1 MGREPVVASL
11 SFHVS
16 SQCLFSQYCAKFGAF
31 GCISAGSA
39 TNLIIFGTG
48 LTNETG
54 IRFTSNSESCDVS
67 DQVELLPGGLL
78 ELASTGNAT
87 GTVENIQI
95 AHLTVKL
102 DVSSVKTL
110 YFCVFESQFPL
121 AHQGS
126 EPWLAM
132 VVQSSLLPLSVE
144 IIFIII
150 LMVLSGL
157 FSGLNL
163 GLMSLD
169 PTTLKIITDSGSM
182 RQRIYAKIIYRVRRH
197 GNYLLCT
204 LLLGNVLVNSTL
216 TILLDEVLPSGI
228 YAVIAST
235 LAIVLFGE
243 IIPQAICS
251 RHGLVVGAWTI
262 PFTVLFMII
271 TFPISMPLS
280 LILNLVLGKE
290 IGSVYN
296 RDQLL
301 KLLHVTKEHHDLEND
316 EVDVISGVLGY
327 KKKLAKDV
335 MTNYE
340 DVFCI
345 SIDSVLDFKTMRE
358 IYDSGFS
365 RIPVYEDCK
374 ENIIHLLYIRD
385 LAFVDADDKTTL
397 ASHVQFY
404 KHEMLFFFD
413 DTPLDEILKGFLD
426 GKCHLGVI
434 QTIREVPNKD
444 PEYAA
449 VGRCEG
455 EGQGLMCDVFYSC

>member
-1 MGREPVVASL
+1 MSGD
-11 SFHVS
+11 
-16 SQCLFSQYCAKFGAF
+16 Q
-31 GCISAGSA
+31 
-39 TNLIIFGTG
+39 
-48 LTNETG
+48 
-54 IRFTSNSESCDVS
+54 S
-67 DQVELLPGGLL
+67 DQVNLFGGGALQLATEDPGGNDVQRGYLKVTMSFS
-78 ELASTGNAT
+78 STK
-87 GTVENIQI
+87 TV
-95 AHLTVKL
+95 
-102 DVSSVKTL
+102 
-110 YFCVFESQFPL
+110 YFCLSDPSSPIT
-121 AHQGS
+121 HQGS
-126 EPWLAM
+126 DPWLAI
-132 VVQSSLLPLSVE
+132 VVKPSILPLAAE
-144 IIFIII
+144 IVFIII
-150 LMVLSGL
+150 LMILSGL

-163 GLMSLD
+163 GLMALD
-169 PTTLKIITDSGSM
+169 PTTLKIITESGSF
-182 RQRIYAKIIYRVRRH
+182 RQRIYAKMIFRVRRH

-262 PFTVLFMII
+262 PFTILFMII
-271 TFPISMPLS
+271 TFPLSMPLS

-327 KKKLAKDV
+327 KKKLARDV
-335 MTNYE
+335 MTKYE

-365 RIPVYEDCK
+365 RIPVYEDSK
-374 ENIIHLLYIRD
+374 ENIVHLLYVRD
-385 LAFVDADDKTTL
+385 LAFVDPDDKTTL

-404 KHEMLFFFD
+404 KHDMLFFFD

-434 QTIREVPNKD
+434 QTIREVPDKD

-449 VGRCEG
+449 AGRYMDG
-455 EGQGLMCDVFYSC
+455 A